1 MSWKKADPVISGN
14 FIIDG
19 TLEAKHIKANTITAN
34 KFAGAVEEEYWSYT
48 DDVDVSFAFSGY
60 TTVHTF
66 TFPKTE
72 LGIFKGRHVN
82 YLGEIYM
89 NTGTGTSYDGQLY
102 LRLEAEVP
110 SVQTSTFIGEAVQ
123 ASSASGGYQVVAFD
137 GNLASNRIGSG
148 GTIGLVG
155 GSYRTYKNLYYD
167 PKGLQ
172 GSDLITNGNFNSG
185 LANWT
190 LGDGSHSS
198 GYGQYS
204 LNTTSSDT
212 FDPFSYQAITTVVG
226 ETYQVTA
233 NITNGTANG
242 EVRITSAANL
252 DFASQVATSQEY
264 SGTASVDF
272 EFVATTTTT
281 YIMLVGNGTATGQY
295 VGFDNIVVKQYIPK
309 TYVLLS
315 TTGGAIVPTDGTT
328 TVNLYYHPYSGASSG
343 TWQVVDTYSLST
355 NTRGYTNYIR
365 YNTEAYIG
373 WFNGD
378 INLRLTC
385 LNQAAYGKTITFND
399 AKFFMQS
406 RIVE

>member
-1 MSWKKADPVISGN
+1 
-14 FIIDG
+14 
-19 TLEAKHIKANTITAN
+19 
-34 KFAGAVEEEYWSYT
+34 
-48 DDVDVSFAFSGY
+48 
-60 TTVHTF
+60 
-66 TFPKTE
+66 
-72 LGIFKGRHVN
+72 
-82 YLGEIYM
+82 M

-123 ASSASGGYQVVAFD
+123 TSSASGGYQVVAFD

-148 GTIGLVG
+148 GTIGLIG

-167 PKGLQ
+167 PNSLQ
-172 GSDLITNGNFNSG
+172 SADLITNGNFNSG
-185 LANWT
+185 TSNWI

-252 DFASQVATSQEY
+252 DSASQVATSGEY
-264 SGTASVDF
+264 AGTASVDF

-295 VGFDNIVVKQYIPK
+295 VGFDNIVVKQNIPK

-328 TVNLYYHPYSGASSG
+328 TANLYYHPYSGASSG

-378 INLRLTC
+378 IKLRLTC

>member
-1 MSWKKADPVISGN
+1 MAWVENEPTVSGN
-14 FIIDG
+14 LIIEG
-19 TLEAKHIKANTITAN
+19 TLEAKHIAAETITAD
-34 KFAGAVEEEYWSYT
+34 KFSGAVEEEYWAYT
-48 DDVDVSFAFSGY
+48 DGQDVSFAYSGY

-72 LGIFKGRHVN
+72 LNIFKGRHVS
-82 YLGEIYM
+82 YIGEAFC
-89 NTGTGTSYDGQLY
+89 NTGTSSSYDGHLF

-110 SVQTSTFIGEAVQ
+110 STQTSTFIGSAVQ
-123 ASSASGGYQVVAFD
+123 TSSASGGYQVVAFD

-148 GTIGLVG
+148 GSIGLVG
-155 GSYRTYKNLYYD
+155 GSYRTYKNLFYD

-172 GSDLITNGNFNSG
+172 GSDLITNGNFSSG
-185 LANWT
+185 LNNWT

-204 LNTTSSDT
+204 LNTTNSDT

-233 NITNGTANG
+233 NITDGTANG
-242 EVRITSAANL
+242 EVRVTTAANL
-252 DFASQVATSQEY
+252 DSASQVATSNSY
-264 SGTASVDF
+264 AGSASVDF
-272 EFVATTTTT
+272 EFTATSTTT
-281 YIMLVGNGTATGQY
+281 YIMLIGDGSAANQY

-315 TTGGAIVPTDGTT
+315 TTGGAIVPTDGSS
-328 TVNLYYHPYSGASSG
+328 VDLYYHPYSGASSG
-343 TWQVVDTYSLST
+343 TWQVVDTHTMSNKTRSYS
-355 NTRGYTNYIR
+355 NYFR
-365 YNTEAYIG
+365 FNTEAYIG

-378 INLRLTC
+378 IKLRLTA
-385 LNQAAYGKTITFND
+385 LNQIAFGKTVTFND
-399 AKFFMQS
+399 VKFFMHS

>member
-1 MSWKKADPVISGN
+1 MGYVLDTKTISGN

-123 ASSASGGYQVVAFD
+123 TSSASGGYQVVAFD

-148 GTIGLVG
+148 GTIGLIG

-167 PKGLQ
+167 PNSLQ
-172 GSDLITNGNFNSG
+172 SADLITNGNFNSG
-185 LANWT
+185 TSNWI

-252 DFASQVATSQEY
+252 DSASQVATSGEY
-264 SGTASVDF
+264 AGTASVDF

-295 VGFDNIVVKQYIPK
+295 VGFDNIVVKQNIPK

-328 TVNLYYHPYSGASSG
+328 TANLYYHPYSGASSG

-378 INLRLTC
+378 IKLRLTC

>member
-1 MSWKKADPVISGN
+1 MAWIENQPDISGN

-19 TLEAKHIKANTITAN
+19 TLEAKHIKASTITAD
-34 KFAGAVEEEYWSYT
+34 KFSGAVEEEYWAYT
-48 DDVDVSFAFSGY
+48 DGQDVSFAYSGY

-72 LGIFKGRHVN
+72 LNIFKGRHVS
-82 YLGEIYM
+82 YIGEAFC
-89 NTGTGTSYDGQLY
+89 NTGTSSSYDGHLF

-110 SVQTSTFIGEAVQ
+110 SAQTTTFIGSAVQ
-123 ASSASGGYQVVAFD
+123 TSSASGDYQVVAFD

-148 GTIGLVG
+148 GSIGLVG

-185 LANWT
+185 LSNWT

-204 LNTTSSDT
+204 LNTTNSDT

-233 NITNGTANG
+233 NITDGTANG
-242 EVRITSAANL
+242 EIKITTAANL
-252 DFASQVATSQEY
+252 DSESQVATSTVY
-264 SGTASVDF
+264 TGTASVDF
-272 EFVATTTTT
+272 EFTATSTTTF
-281 YIMLVGNGTATGQY
+281 IMLVGDGSAANQY
-295 VGFDNIVVKQYIPK
+295 VGFDNIVVKQYIRK

-315 TTGGAIVPTDGTT
+315 TTGGAIVPTDGSS
-328 TVNLYYHPYSGASSG
+328 VDLYYHPYSGASAG
-343 TWQVVDTYSLST
+343 TWQVVDTHTMSNKTRSYS
-355 NTRGYTNYIR
+355 NYFR
-365 YNTEAYIG
+365 FNTEAYIG

-378 INLRLTC
+378 IKLRLTA
-385 LNQAAYGKTITFND
+385 LNQIAFGKTVTFND
-399 AKFFMQS
+399 VKFFMHS

>member
-1 MSWKKADPVISGN
+1 MPFTQNAPTISGN
-14 FIIDG
+14 LVIDG

-48 DDVDVSFAFSGY
+48 NDIDVSFAFSGY

-72 LGIFKGRHVN
+72 LSIFKGRHVN

-89 NTGTGTSYDGQLY
+89 NTGTNTSYDGHLF

-110 SVQTSTFIGEAVQ
+110 SAQTSTFIGAAVQ
-123 ASSASGGYQVVAFD
+123 TSSASGDYQVVAFD

-148 GTIGLVG
+148 GSIGLIG

-167 PKGLQ
+167 PSSLQ
-172 GSDLITNGNFNSG
+172 SADLITNGNFNSG
-185 LANWT
+185 LSNWT

-198 GYGQYS
+198 AYGQYS
-204 LNTTSSDT
+204 LNTTNSDT

-233 NITNGTANG
+233 NIVNGTANG
-242 EVRITSAANL
+242 EVRITTAANL
-252 DFASQVATSQEY
+252 DSESQVATSGVY
-264 SGTASVDF
+264 AGSASVDF
-272 EFVATTTTT
+272 EFTATSTTT
-281 YIMLVGNGTATGQY
+281 YIMLVGDGTAANQY
-295 VGFDNIVVKQYIPK
+295 VGFDNIVVKQNIPK

-328 TVNLYYHPYSGASSG
+328 TANLYYHPYSGASSG
-343 TWQVVDTYSLST
+343 TWQVVDTYTLST

-378 INLRLTC
+378 IKLRLTC

>member
-1 MSWKKADPVISGN
+1 MTWVENEPTLSGN
-14 FIIDG
+14 LIIEG
-19 TLEAKHIKANTITAN
+19 TLEAKHIAATTITAD

-48 DDVDVSFAFSGY
+48 DGQDVSFAFSGY

-89 NTGTGTSYDGQLY
+89 NTGTGTSYDGHLF

-110 SVQTSTFIGEAVQ
+110 SVQTSTFIGSAVQ
-123 ASSASGGYQVVAFD
+123 TSSASGGYQVVAFD

-148 GTIGLVG
+148 GSIGLIG

-167 PKGLQ
+167 PNSLQ
-172 GSDLITNGNFNSG
+172 SADLITNGNFNSG

-198 GYGQYS
+198 GYGAYS
-204 LNTTSSDT
+204 LNTTNSDT

-233 NITNGTANG
+233 NITDGTANG

-252 DFASQVATSQEY
+252 DSESQVATSQEY
-264 SGTASVDF
+264 AGTASVDF

-281 YIMLVGNGTATGQY
+281 YIMLVGNGSSGNQN
-295 VGFDNIVVKQYIPK
+295 VGFDNIVVKQNIPK

-315 TTGGAIVPTDGTT
+315 TTGGAIVPTDGSS
-328 TVNLYYHPYSGASSG
+328 VNLYYHPYSGASSG
-343 TWQVVDTYSLST
+343 TWQVVDTYTLST

-378 INLRLTC
+378 IKLRLTC
-385 LNQAAYGKTITFND
+385 LNQAAYGKTITFNE